1 MPGGMRLLKL
11 YYKETIELVCNRN
24 PKPMNPYPG
33 KIRILTICIVLSAM
47 AHLLLLFP
55 LGKLGSYNF
64 AKPVNPLQTVMV
76 DLKGPGYDSESVKE
90 SVGQEPT
97 ETVDDEANAK
107 DEANH
112 TPTGGALIDTPLKGE
127 GQRQA
132 EPEPA
137 TNGTAI
143 NTDKADAST
152 QSNATTNETMPAA
165 SRKNLRLNVI
175 QPPLRT
181 ANEFLANEREKLT
194 YQISMFGLPVGGAE
208 LEAKNEHGEVRIT
221 LRVKSNSVLSSL
233 YPVDDLV
240 ETRHMGGNFI
250 LTRIRQQ
257 EGSFRSDRG
266 FSIMLREKKVFWID
280 RLTNR
285 STTEPIPNDEVLDII
300 SGLYYLRNR
309 PLQVGKTE
317 LLQVFDSDTYTPLP
331 VEVLRREQVR
341 LPGFRKADTIV
352 IKPLLKTDGIF
363 KRTGDVTIWL
373 TDDDFR
379 APVKVETQI
388 PLGKVTVELLS
399 AETQR

>member
-1 MPGGMRLLKL
+1 MGTIKL
-11 YYKETIELVCNRN
+11 ICSRN
-24 PKPMNPYPG
+24 PKPMKLRFD
-33 KIRILTICIVLSAM
+33 KIRMLTICVGLSVL

-64 AKPVNPLQTVMV
+64 ARPVNPLQAVMV
-76 DLKGPGYDSESVKE
+76 DLARTGDDVVADKE
-90 SVGQEPT
+90 SGHTSDTASAAGDAEDESSHVPMGGESFDAPLQEGRWAVPVT
-97 ETVDDEANAK
+97 AADENV
-107 DEANH
+107 
-112 TPTGGALIDTPLKGE
+112 PG
-127 GQRQA
+127 
-132 EPEPA
+132 
-137 TNGTAI
+137 
-143 NTDKADAST
+143 TDKADSL
-152 QSNATTNETMPAA
+152 QNNVSNSETTPAA
-165 SRKNLRLNVI
+165 SRKNSPVYVI

-181 ANEFLANEREKLT
+181 ASEFLATEREKLT
-194 YQISMFGLPVGGAE
+194 YQISMFGLPVGIAE
-208 LEAKNEHGEVRIT
+208 LEAKNERGEVRIT
-221 LRVKSNSVLSSL
+221 LKVKSNSVLSSL

-240 ETRHMGGNFI
+240 ETRHIGGNFI

-266 FSIMLREKKVFWID
+266 FTIMLREKKVFWID
-280 RLTNR
+280 RLKNR
-285 STTEPIPNDEVLDII
+285 STTEPIPNGEVLDII

-379 APVKVETQI
+379 APVKVETQV
-388 PLGKVTVELLS
+388 PLGKVTAELLS

>member
-1 MPGGMRLLKL
+1 MKL
-11 YYKETIELVCNRN
+11 RFD
-24 PKPMNPYPG
+24 
-33 KIRILTICIVLSAM
+33 KIRMLTICVGLSVL

-64 AKPVNPLQTVMV
+64 ARPVNPLQAVMV
-76 DLKGPGYDSESVKE
+76 DLARTGDDVGADKE
-90 SVGQEPT
+90 SGHTSDTASAAGDAEDESSHVPMGGESFDAPLQEGRWAVPVT
-97 ETVDDEANAK
+97 AADENV
-107 DEANH
+107 
-112 TPTGGALIDTPLKGE
+112 PG
-127 GQRQA
+127 
-132 EPEPA
+132 
-137 TNGTAI
+137 TN
-143 NTDKADAST
+143 KADSL
-152 QSNATTNETMPAA
+152 QNNVSNSETTPAA
-165 SRKNLRLNVI
+165 SRKNSPLYVI

-181 ANEFLANEREKLT
+181 ASEFLATEREKLT
-194 YQISMFGLPVGGAE
+194 YQISMFGLPVGIAE
-208 LEAKNEHGEVRIT
+208 LEAKKEQGEIRIT
-221 LRVKSNSVLSSL
+221 LRVKSNSVFSSL

-240 ETRHMGGNFI
+240 ETRHIGGNFI

-266 FSIMLREKKVFWID
+266 FTIMLREKKVFWID
-280 RLTNR
+280 RLKNR
-285 STTEPIPNDEVLDII
+285 STTEPIPNGEVLDII

-317 LLQVFDSDTYTPLP
+317 LLQVFDSDTYAPLP

-341 LPGFRKADTIV
+341 LPGFRNADTIV

-399 AETQR
+399 AETPR

>member
-1 MPGGMRLLKL
+1 
-11 YYKETIELVCNRN
+11 
-24 PKPMNPYPG
+24 MNPYPG
-33 KIRILTICIVLSAM
+33 KIRILTICVGLSVL
-47 AHLLLLFP
+47 AHLLVLFP

-64 AKPVNPLQTVMV
+64 AGPVNPLKAVMV
-76 DLKGPGYDSESVKE
+76 DLTRPGDGAKSAKD
-90 SVGQEPT
+90 VGQET
-97 ETVDDEANAK
+97 SDTANVEGDAQK
-107 DEANH
+107 DENQGAAGDVSAG
-112 TPTGGALIDTPLKGE
+112 TPATGAGK
-127 GQRQA
+127 RQT

-137 TNGTAI
+137 TSGTAI
-143 NTDKADAST
+143 NTDNADAST
-152 QSNATTNETMPAA
+152 QNTATTNETMPAEL
-165 SRKNLRLNVI
+165 RKNLRLNVI

-181 ANEFLANEREKLT
+181 AREFMATEREKLT
-194 YQISMFGLPVGGAE
+194 YQISMFGLPVGIAE
-208 LEAKNEHGEVRIT
+208 LEAKNERGEIRIT

-352 IKPLLKTDGIF
+352 IKPHLKTDGIF

-388 PLGKVTVELLS
+388 PLGKVTAELLS

>member
-1 MPGGMRLLKL
+1 
-11 YYKETIELVCNRN
+11 
-24 PKPMNPYPG
+24 MNLFPD
-33 KIRILTICIVLSAM
+33 KIRILSICIVLSSM

-55 LGKLGSYNF
+55 LGELGSYNF
-64 AKPVNPLQTVMV
+64 AKPVNPLQAVMV
-76 DLKGPGYDSESVKE
+76 DLTGPGDDTESVEE
-90 SVGQEPT
+90 SVGKEPT
-97 ETVDDEANAK
+97 EIADDEADAK

-112 TPTGGALIDTPLKGE
+112 TPTGRALVDTPLNG
-127 GQRQA
+127 GPQRRS

-137 TNGTAI
+137 TGNTAI
-143 NTDKADAST
+143 NTDKSDAST
-152 QSNATTNETMPAA
+152 QNNATTNETTPAA
-165 SRKNLRLNVI
+165 SRKNLPLNVI
-175 QPPLRT
+175 QPPLRM
-181 ANEFLANEREKLT
+181 ASEFMATEREKLT
-194 YQISMFGLPVGGAE
+194 YQISMFGLPVGIAE
-208 LEAKNEHGEVRIT
+208 LEAKKEQGEIRIT
-221 LRVKSNSVLSSL
+221 LKVKSNSVIASL

-240 ETRHMGGNFI
+240 ETRHIGGNFI

-257 EGSFRSDRG
+257 EGTFRSDRG
-266 FSIMLREKKVFWID
+266 FTIMLREKKVFWID
-280 RLTNR
+280 RLKNR
-285 STTEPIPNDEVLDII
+285 STTEPIPNGEVLDII

-317 LLQVFDSDTYTPLP
+317 LLQVFDSDTYAPLP

-388 PLGKVTVELLS
+388 PLGKVTAELLS

>member
-1 MPGGMRLLKL
+1 MKQ
-11 YYKETIELVCNRN
+11 YAD
-24 PKPMNPYPG
+24 
-33 KIRILTICIVLSAM
+33 KIRVTATCVALSVLV
-47 AHLLLLFP
+47 HLLLLFP
-55 LGKLGSYNF
+55 LGRYGSYNF
-64 AKPVNPLQTVMV
+64 ARPVNPLQAVMV
-76 DLKGPGYDSESVKE
+76 DLARTGDYAGPAKRSADREI
-90 SVGQEPT
+90 
-97 ETVDDEANAK
+97 DDAAST
-107 DEANH
+107 AYASSYA
-112 TPTGGALIDTPLKGE
+112 PTGGESFDAPLQE
-127 GQRQA
+127 VP
-132 EPEPA
+132 EPERPVA
-137 TNGTAI
+137 PVAADGNVA
-143 NTDKADAST
+143 NTDKGDPPQIDGPNSEAV
-152 QSNATTNETMPAA
+152 PAA
-165 SRKNLRLNVI
+165 TRKNTPGYAI

-181 ANEFLANEREKLT
+181 AGEFLATEWEKLT
-194 YQISMFGLPVGGAE
+194 YQISMFGLPVGTAE
-208 LEAKNEHGEVRIT
+208 LEAKNERGEVRIT

-240 ETRHMGGNFI
+240 ETRHIGGNFI

-341 LPGFRKADTIV
+341 LPGFRNADTIV

-388 PLGKVTVELLS
+388 PFGRVTVELLS
-399 AETQR
+399 AETRR